1 MLFPGC
7 ESSIEVGGIMKLSW
21 GVETRYIRVRQSSNL
36 TLVRLA
42 RRQLVRF
49 LYKVS
54 EMYTNTV
61 VQQWNFSFFFLL
73 PSSGTHWSYV
83 FCRGRVDNESD
94 ALLIYYAAG
103 TTTHHGAARSLATI
117 AVTFMASLSFH
128 ARHPGVPISWLY
140 LYLALNFSK
149 FHKIWKQMIWE
160 IRSTFLLYVN
170 MPNFFWH
177 TTFENP

>member
-61 VQQWNFSFFFLL
+61 VQQWIFSFFFLL

-103 TTTHHGAARSLATI
+103 KKRATLQRSRATPCWPPRL
-117 AVTFMASLSFH
+117 SLLWPLSFH
-128 ARHPGVPISWLY
+128 SRHPVPI
-140 LYLALNFSK
+140 FSIK
-149 FHKIWKQMIWE
+149 
-160 IRSTFLLYVN
+160 L
-170 MPNFFWH
+170 
-177 TTFENP
+177 TTAIPVRPAAT

>member
-61 VQQWNFSFFFLL
+61 VQQWIFSFFFSFL
-73 PSSGTHWSYV
+73 PWGPIDHTFSAEDELIMNRMPSWFTTRLE
-83 FCRGRVDNESD
+83 RGRTARHEN
-94 ALLIYYAAG
+94 
-103 TTTHHGAARSLATI
+103 ARSLATI

-140 LYLALNFSK
+140 WAPNLSK
-149 FHKIWKQMIWE
+149 FHTLWNSK
-160 IRSTFLLYVN
+160 N
-170 MPNFFWH
+170 MYP
-177 TTFENP
+177 

>member
-61 VQQWNFSFFFLL
+61 VQQWIFSFFFQL

-103 TTTHHGAARSLATI
+103 TRTHRSPRGRAFLGYHCCHFYGLSLI
-117 AVTFMASLSFH
+117 SGQASRRSNFLIVLSSKLIQVSYIMKLQKYVPLRRNFLSFC
-128 ARHPGVPISWLY
+128 P
-140 LYLALNFSK
+140 K
-149 FHKIWKQMIWE
+149 
-160 IRSTFLLYVN
+160 
-170 MPNFFWH
+170 
-177 TTFENP
+177 